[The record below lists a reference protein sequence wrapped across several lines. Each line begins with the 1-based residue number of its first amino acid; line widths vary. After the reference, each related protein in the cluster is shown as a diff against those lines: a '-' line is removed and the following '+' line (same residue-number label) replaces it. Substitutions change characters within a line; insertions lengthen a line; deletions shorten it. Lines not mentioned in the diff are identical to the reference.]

1 MYTKFEPG
9 TNHMHPQ
16 QRAFDSRANGGMTF
30 EAAQLIDVNSTPV
43 LALFFADASFTG
55 NITHHPIYCEY
66 FSLFELFD
74 IFSII
79 CLI

>member
-1 MYTKFEPG
+1 
-9 TNHMHPQ
+9 
-16 QRAFDSRANGGMTF
+16 MTF
-30 EAAQLIDVNSTPV
+30 EAAQLIDMNSTPV

-55 NITHHPIYCEY
+55 NMTHHPIYCEY